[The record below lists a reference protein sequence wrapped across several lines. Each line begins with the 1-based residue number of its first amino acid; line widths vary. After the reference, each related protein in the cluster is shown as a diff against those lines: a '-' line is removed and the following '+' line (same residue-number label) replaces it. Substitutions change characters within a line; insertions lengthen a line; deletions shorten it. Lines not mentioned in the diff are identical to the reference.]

1 MTRSDLN
8 INFLNRSLST
18 IIIYFFLF
26 FISSSTN
33 TTPQTSNNNN
43 LISSKSFIKPP
54 TSFNLNNLLT
64 QPTTNTSSSSLSSS
78 FSSSSSNNHYSL
90 RGSDIPFPF
99 GTLQNKEKEEQ
110 LLPTNLKEEQQHQQP
125 IQKSVTS
132 IQALTQQILR
142 LPAVLYADS
151 SSSGSR
157 KLETLLR
164 EVYGLPLVT
173 FYVDRIGN
181 GKPKIVERNLEQL
194 TAHRGLPYLFICG
207 TFIGSKEH
215 IQNYHEKHQIP
226 QLVEYV
232 CNGEGKR
239 ETTKENITTNN
250 TLSEKQKIQKL
261 KLMDEQQQPL
271 FNEKIKENKNNFKN
285 LKEKK
290 EMI

>member
-1 MTRSDLN
+1 MSRVDSFKE
-8 INFLNRSLST
+8 FLT
-18 IIIYFFLF
+18 
-26 FISSSTN
+26 
-33 TTPQTSNNNN
+33 N
-43 LISSKSFIKPP
+43 LIP
-54 TSFNLNNLLT
+54 TIY
-64 QPTTNTSSSSLSSS
+64 
-78 FSSSSSNNHYSL
+78 H
-90 RGSDIPFPF
+90 
-99 GTLQNKEKEEQ
+99 
-110 LLPTNLKEEQQHQQP
+110 
-125 IQKSVTS
+125 
-132 IQALTQQILR
+132 ILR

-181 GKPKIVERNLEQL
+181 GKPRLVERNLEQL

-215 IQNYHEKHQIP
+215 IQNYHEKHHIP

-239 ETTKENITTNN
+239 ETTKENITTTNN
-250 TLSEKQKIQKL
+250 TLSEKQKTQKL

-290 EMI
+290 RK